1 MTIKIKQFVL
11 LKRPVGVPVESNFSL
26 KTETISGD
34 LKENELHL
42 RGIYYSVDPYM
53 RGRMNGAK
61 SYVAPFA
68 LNEPI
73 SGAVIARVV
82 ESKKSGLITGDFVF
96 GQLPWAT
103 EMVVDS
109 SSVRKIDVQ
118 IGKASDYLGVLGMT
132 GLTAYFGLLKIGQ
145 PISGETVVVSGA
157 AGAVGTI
164 VGQIAKMKGCKVIGI
179 VGSGE
184 KEKLL
189 KDRFNFDGMINYK
202 SKDDLVH
209 LIKNACPNGVDVYFD
224 NVGGEI
230 SDAVIQNMNF
240 QGRIV
245 LCGQISLYNSKEIPM
260 GPRIQPIL
268 LTKSI
273 LMQGFIV
280 SNFTEQFPEGLAELS
295 KWVKEGKIEAIETII
310 EGFENLPKAF
320 IDLFSGKNVGKMMVM
335 AKDIAL

>member
-1 MTIKIKQFVL
+1 M
-11 LKRPVGVPVESNFSL
+11 
-26 KTETISGD
+26 
-34 LKENELHL
+34 
-42 RGIYYSVDPYM
+42 
-53 RGRMNGAK
+53 
-61 SYVAPFA
+61 
-68 LNEPI
+68 
-73 SGAVIARVV
+73 
-82 ESKKSGLITGDFVF
+82 
-96 GQLPWAT
+96 
-103 EMVVDS
+103 
-109 SSVRKIDVQ
+109 
-118 IGKASDYLGVLGMT
+118 
-132 GLTAYFGLLKIGQ
+132 
-145 PISGETVVVSGA
+145 
-157 AGAVGTI
+157 
-164 VGQIAKMKGCKVIGI
+164 
-179 VGSGE
+179 
-184 KEKLL
+184 
-189 KDRFNFDGMINYK
+189 
-202 SKDDLVH
+202 
-209 LIKNACPNGVDVYFD
+209 IKNACPNGVDVYFD